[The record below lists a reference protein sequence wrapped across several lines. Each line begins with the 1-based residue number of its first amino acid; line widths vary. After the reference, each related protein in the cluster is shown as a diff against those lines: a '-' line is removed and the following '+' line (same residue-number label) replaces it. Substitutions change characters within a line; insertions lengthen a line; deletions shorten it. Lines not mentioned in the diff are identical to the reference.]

1 MKNISIYKNN
11 AFEAG
16 ALLGEEV
23 KEKGYELYTFAR
35 YAGSAT
41 REHYPIETVKK
52 NINSIFNRANLDNC
66 FVYKLTRVDTNGIKT
81 TFEINEE
88 DLKEVKLSKERYPI
102 KETLEKFL
110 NDESITYIEVYAN
123 RFLGYMDLSKYD
135 TSLESQVEFVKEIY
149 KLKGYKGVTDNIEYG
164 DEELMYISSN
174 LGNDSKSIHNRCVYV
189 NDKIVEKFDGRIY
202 NFNETAID
210 KAWEILNSD
219 PFKDIDPNYDIVVWH
234 RKEKDFY
241 ITPAMDYDALE
252 IEYLEDNEYI
262 IDNVDIYYNLSSN
275 AESIVSQ
282 AIQILK
288 NIKRK
293 CEVSGYIYNNLLIG
307 NYSDGFYNEIDSSA
321 FNIDILK
328 KEYGSDIYE
337 AANAIYSFIDWS
349 SVGNEEYNVEEI
361 VGFAY
366 EKFLE
371 ASLDNKDRLFGK
383 YKHLSL
389 LKKIVSNKGCELV
402 HSDTKEIY
410 KVKCK
415 NATCSFSLFQL
426 YKYPPKLFFRNII
439 EPVIEKKSTDTESDE

>member
-149 KLKGYKGVTDNIEYG
+149 KLNGYGSVTDNIEYG

-174 LGNDSKSIHNRCVYV
+174 LGNDSESIHNRCVYV
-189 NDKIVEKFDGRIY
+189 NEKIVEKFDGRIF

-210 KAWEILNSD
+210 EAWEILNGD
-219 PFKDIDPNYDIVVWH
+219 PFKDIDPNDAIVVWH
-234 RKEKDFY
+234 RKGKDFY

-262 IDNVDIYYNLSSN
+262 IDQVDIYYNLSSN

-288 NIKRK
+288 DIKRK
-293 CEVSGYIYNNLLIG
+293 CEISGYIYNNLLIG

-328 KEYGSDIYE
+328 KEYGSDMFE
-337 AANAIYSFIDWS
+337 VADAIYSFIDWD
-349 SVGNEEYNVEEI
+349 SVSEEDDAQEI
-361 VGFAY
+361 VDPEY
-366 EKFLE
+366 KKFLE
-371 ASLDNKDRLFGK
+371 ASLDDKDRLFGK
-383 YKHLSL
+383 YKHLAL
-389 LKKIVSNKGCELV
+389 LKKIVSSKGCELV
-402 HSDTKEIY
+402 HGNTKGNYE
-410 KVKCK
+410 VKCK
-415 NATCSFSLFQL
+415 DATCSFSLPQL
-426 YKYPPKLFFRNII
+426 YGYPPKLFFENII
-439 EPVIEKKSTDTESDE
+439 EPVIEKKLTDAENNE